1 MDVICGS
8 PPPSS
13 KSRPGSTSLM
23 RQLSFEFLP
32 EHSIVEISID
42 ELKKEMANSTS
53 SSKPKAPVKRSQ
65 LVSSKAPKRWVDAQG
80 PDLVAQLK
88 VSIPLQCLQSKF
100 VSAIHAVW
108 SGL

>member
-1 MDVICGS
+1 
-8 PPPSS
+8 
-13 KSRPGSTSLM
+13 M

-53 SSKPKAPVKRSQ
+53 SSSKPKAAVKRSQ

-88 VSIPLQCLQSKF
+88 VSIPLQCLQ
-100 VSAIHAVW
+100 
-108 SGL
+108 